1 MICTEREH
9 TVWLPNPPAPVN
21 ALPM

>member
-1 MICTEREH
+1 MVCTDREH
-9 TVWLPNPPAPVN
+9 TALLPNRPAPVN